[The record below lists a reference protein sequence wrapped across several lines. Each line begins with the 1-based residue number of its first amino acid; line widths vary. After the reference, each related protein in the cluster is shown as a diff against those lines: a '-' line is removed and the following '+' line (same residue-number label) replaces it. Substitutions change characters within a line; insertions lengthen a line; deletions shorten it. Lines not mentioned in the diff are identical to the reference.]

1 MSSAGAPSSA
11 APAFPSTAAA
21 AAAAGPSS
29 AAPASTAAAAAGGG
43 AWAGTVF
50 VKRSGDAR
58 ARFVPVEIFAGAK
71 RVAAHARS
79 SEPGAIVRD
88 PAHFVGIWRTPAEI
102 PAGEPPPGQLAAMGR
117 SLSDYTAVIEEAA

>member
-1 MSSAGAPSSA
+1 VDID
-11 APAFPSTAAA
+11 
-21 AAAAGPSS
+21 
-29 AAPASTAAAAAGGG
+29 
-43 AWAGTVF
+43 TVRYS
-50 VKRSGDAR
+50 VPHALVGEHVEVQVRDAT
-58 ARFVPVEIFAGAK
+58 VEVFAGAK

-102 PAGEPPPGQLAAMGR
+102 PAAEPPPGQLAAMGR